1 MNAGCRAPA
10 GRVALALAVMLAAP
24 WLPARAQIDLGPYV
38 RDASYDEIKIS
49 PDGRHFAA
57 TVPMEDRTVL
67 VVLDREAGN
76 KVVAGGMGVRD
87 SAVRDFW
94 WADDSRVVLSM
105 AQTLGSEDV
114 LRFTGELH
122 VLELG
127 SKRIRRLFGVEDD
140 HGLVQRAGSSTIVE
154 EADVIDP
161 MIENPDEVMISTW
174 MPGSTPH
181 GTLPKTHAEM
191 INLRSGRRRGITVA
205 PVREATFTIDPS
217 GEVRFASGRDVRN
230 YNLVYYR
237 TDAESPWRVV
247 NEEQKSGFSAWPLGM
262 AADGTTAYVRITRDQ
277 GPDEIEAWD
286 MRDLSRR
293 PLLRDPVVDP
303 IAIVFDVDGR
313 TPVGARYMDD
323 GVKLRFFDEESAI
336 ARRYRMLEKAFP
348 GLGLKITSTTRDG
361 RLALVHVWN
370 DREAGQYMLF
380 DTVAKAAN
388 SVSAKMLWFDPAAMA
403 PTKRVSLR
411 ARDGLALHG
420 YLTRPRT
427 AGDAPLPLVVLVHGG
442 PFGVFDTWAFDEESQ
457 LLAAAG
463 YAVLRVNFRGSD
475 NYGRAFRSL
484 GARQWGGTMQ
494 DDLTDATRW
503 AIEQRIADPARI
515 CIAGA
520 SYGGY
525 AALMGVAKEP
535 DLYRCA
541 VGYVGVYD
549 LPALHADR
557 ARTLT
562 SMRYWVDDWMGERA
576 TLAERSPANLADRI
590 KAPVLL
596 AAGGADD
603 IAPASQTRQMQRA
616 LEKAGVP
623 VRTLYIDSEGHG
635 FRKPEHRRRYYTELL
650 AFLSDHLGGARG
662 Q

>member
-1 MNAGCRAPA
+1 MNAIGRMLASRPA
-10 GRVALALAVMLAAP
+10 LTLALTLMAP
-24 WLPARAQIDLGPYV
+24 WWPARAQIDLGPYV
-38 RDASYDEIKIS
+38 RDSSYDEIKIS

-114 LRFTGELH
+114 LYATGELH

-127 SKRIRRLFGVEDD
+127 GKRVRRLFGVQDD
-140 HGLVQRAGSSTIVE
+140 HGLVQRAGSSVIVE

-161 MIENPDEVMISTW
+161 MLENPDEVMISTW

-205 PVREATFTIDPS
+205 PVPDAEFTVDPS
-217 GEVRFASGRDVRN
+217 GQVRFARGADQRN
-230 YNLVYYR
+230 FSLLYYR
-237 TDAESPWRVV
+237 AAADAPWQLV
-247 NEEQKSGFSAWPLGM
+247 NEEEKSRFIAEPLGL
-262 AADGTTAYVRITRDQ
+262 AADGTTAYVQITRND

-303 IAIVFDVDGR
+303 HAIVFDADGR
-313 TPVGARYMDD
+313 TPVGVRYADD
-323 GVKLRFFDEESAI
+323 GVKLRFFDEESPV
-336 ARRYRMLEKAFP
+336 ARRYRMLERAFP
-348 GLGLKITSTTRDG
+348 GLGVEITSTTRDG

-380 DTVAKAAN
+380 DTVAKTAD

-403 PTKRVSLR
+403 PTTRVALR
-411 ARDGLALHG
+411 ARDGVALHG
-420 YLTRPRT
+420 YLTRPR
-427 AGDAPLPLVVLVHGG
+427 AGGDAPLPLVVLVHGG
-442 PFGVFDTWAFDEESQ
+442 PFGIFDQWGFDRRSQ

-463 YAVLRVNFRGSD
+463 YAVLRVNFRGSG
-475 NYGRAFRSL
+475 NYGRPFRDR

-503 AIEQRIADPARI
+503 AIGEGIADPTRI

-562 SMRYWVDDWMGERA
+562 SLRYWADDWMGERA
-576 TLAERSPANLADRI
+576 TLAERSPVNLADRI

-635 FRKPEHRRRYYTELL
+635 FRKPEHRRRYYAELL
-650 AFLSDHLGGARG
+650 AFLSEHLGGARG
-662 Q
+662 E